1 MRFLSLFVA
10 FAVFSSC
17 DYCSTIDCSPGSVPI
32 AFRLLNQTG
41 DTDLV
46 FGRASSYHKD
56 SIRFYTLQG
65 SDTIG
70 LQYQPSILGT
80 DSVLE
85 VNVLLNTI
93 TNVYMELNAFD
104 TDTFHVTY
112 RNFNEKCCGAYTQ
125 IDSLRYN
132 YQPPFPMGQRLV
144 ELRK

>member
-1 MRFLSLFVA
+1 MRFLSLFLA

-17 DYCSTIDCSPGSVPI
+17 DYCSTIDCSPGSLPV

-46 FGRASSYHKD
+46 FGTASSYQKD
-56 SIRFYTLQG
+56 SIRFYTLDG

-70 LQYQPSILGT
+70 LQYQPSILGN
-80 DSVLE
+80 DSVLL
-85 VNVLLNTI
+85 VNISLETI

-104 TDTFHVTY
+104 TDTFRVTY
-112 RNFNEKCCGAYTQ
+112 RSFNEKCCGAYTQ

-132 YQPPFPMGQRLV
+132 YQPPFPVSQRLV

>member
-1 MRFLSLFVA
+1 MRFLSLFLV
-10 FAVFSSC
+10 FAIYSSC
-17 DYCSTIDCSPGSVPI
+17 DYCSTIDCSPGALPV

-46 FGRASSYHKD
+46 FGPTSSYDKD
-56 SIRFYTLQG
+56 SIRFYTLHDL
-65 SDTIG
+65 DTIE
-70 LQYQPSILGT
+70 LQYQPRVHGN

-85 VNVLLNTI
+85 VNILLETV
-93 TNVYMELNAFD
+93 TDVYMELNALD

-112 RNFNEKCCGAYTQ
+112 RNLNEKCCGAFTQ

-132 YQPPFPMGQRLV
+132 YQPPFSMSQRFV